1 MVLLVAALFAV
12 FAAIAGPSLP
22 GGGIARA
29 LADGLLCA
37 VGSSDRCHG
46 SEPGTAVSPT
56 VAAYGHEIAAM
67 LDRSAPDIFFEAD
80 DFVSLPVDF
89 RDCRERRCADT
100 VRAGSVHATQTG
112 LPPVAFTHVID
123 CRRAPAPAS
132 RPAGGYDCSG
142 ARAGHVYLQYWLYYP
157 DSLTHGLGRVGGFHL
172 DDWESYQT
180 RIDGDGSA
188 AARASSHHGYNGRQ
202 GGIASIGSDTGW
214 SPRSGVGP
222 QPQHAARRVRQPR
235 RDHRS
240 RLRRQPGDPS
250 RGPRPDP
257 SRADRF
263 VRGRRLRGLAA
274 VAEGG
279 LARPRGD
286 GHLTRP
292 HATFT
297 GRFPAATAGR
307 LTVSRRRRRQPIG
320 RQLRS
325 DWPRRGPA
333 RCCWSS
339 SSATRSSTPSTPRS
353 SARWPGTSATSPTSR
368 SSGWSRPPAAVSP

>member
-1 MVLLVAALFAV
+1 MTARHRNRRDPQGGQATLEYVGMVLLVAALFAV

-46 SEPGTAVSPT
+46 SEPGAAVSPT

-100 VRAGSVHATQTG
+100 LRAGSVHATQTG

-123 CRRAPAPAS
+123 CRQAPAPAS

-202 GGIASIGSDTGW
+202 GGISSIGSDTGW
-214 SPRSGVGP
+214 SPHPGWDSSLNTLHVASGS
-222 QPQHAARRVRQPR
+222 HAGTTGAAY
-235 RDHRS
+235 
-240 RLRRQPGDPS
+240 GD
-250 RGPRPDP
+250 
-257 SRADRF
+257 SRAIHREDL
-263 VRGRRLRGLAA
+263 VLIP
-274 VAEGG
+274 AE
-279 LARPRGD
+279 
-286 GHLTRP
+286 
-292 HATFT
+292 
-297 GRFPAATAGR
+297 
-307 LTVSRRRRRQPIG
+307 PI
-320 RQLRS
+320 
-325 DWPRRGPA
+325 A
-333 RCCWSS
+333 S
-339 SSATRSSTPSTPRS
+339 SSA
-353 SARWPGTSATSPTSR
+353 ADF
-368 SSGWSRPPAAVSP
+368 AVSPPWRKEVWRDPEAMGT

>member
-1 MVLLVAALFAV
+1 MTARHRNRRDPQGGQATLEYVGMVLLVAALFAV

-202 GGIASIGSDTGW
+202 GGISSIGSDTGW
-214 SPRSGVGP
+214 SPHPGWDSSLNTLHVASGS
-222 QPQHAARRVRQPR
+222 HAGTTGAAY
-235 RDHRS
+235 
-240 RLRRQPGDPS
+240 GD
-250 RGPRPDP
+250 
-257 SRADRF
+257 SRAIHREDL
-263 VRGRRLRGLAA
+263 VLIP
-274 VAEGG
+274 AE
-279 LARPRGD
+279 
-286 GHLTRP
+286 
-292 HATFT
+292 
-297 GRFPAATAGR
+297 
-307 LTVSRRRRRQPIG
+307 PI
-320 RQLRS
+320 
-325 DWPRRGPA
+325 A
-333 RCCWSS
+333 
-339 SSATRSSTPSTPRS
+339 SSA
-353 SARWPGTSATSPTSR
+353 AADF
-368 SSGWSRPPAAVSP
+368 AVSPPWRKEVWRDPEAMGT

>member
-1 MVLLVAALFAV
+1 MTARYRNRRDPQGGQATLEYVGMVLLVAALFAV

-46 SEPGTAVSPT
+46 SEPGSAVSPT

-100 VRAGSVHATQTG
+100 VRAGSVYATQTG

-157 DSLTHGLGRVGGFHL
+157 DSLTHGLGRVISACGCGG
-172 DDWESYQT
+172 
-180 RIDGDGSA
+180 
-188 AARASSHHGYNGRQ
+188 
-202 GGIASIGSDTGW
+202 
-214 SPRSGVGP
+214 
-222 QPQHAARRVRQPR
+222 
-235 RDHRS
+235 RS
-240 RLRRQPGDPS
+240 RSTSIFSRWRSSFPAGPS
-250 RGPRPDP
+250 R
-257 SRADRF
+257 
-263 VRGRRLRGLAA
+263 
-274 VAEGG
+274 
-279 LARPRGD
+279 
-286 GHLTRP
+286 
-292 HATFT
+292 
-297 GRFPAATAGR
+297 
-307 LTVSRRRRRQPIG
+307 
-320 RQLRS
+320 
-325 DWPRRGPA
+325 
-333 RCCWSS
+333 
-339 SSATRSSTPSTPRS
+339 SAI
-353 SARWPGTSATSPTSR
+353 
-368 SSGWSRPPAAVSP
+368 PPFI

>member
-1 MVLLVAALFAV
+1 MTARHRNRRDPQGGQATLEYVGMVLLVAALFAV

-46 SEPGTAVSPT
+46 SEPGAAVSPT
-56 VAAYGHEIAAM
+56 VATYGHEIAAM

-100 VRAGSVHATQTG
+100 VRTGSIHATQTG

-132 RPAGGYDCSG
+132 RPTGGYDCSG

-172 DDWESYQT
+172 DDWESYQA

-202 GGIASIGSDTGW
+202 GGIASVGSDTGW
-214 SPRSGVGP
+214 SPHPGWDSSLNTLHVASGS
-222 QPQHAARRVRQPR
+222 HAGTTGAAY
-235 RDHRS
+235 
-240 RLRRQPGDPS
+240 GD
-250 RGPRPDP
+250 
-257 SRADRF
+257 SRAIHREDL
-263 VRGRRLRGLAA
+263 VLIP
-274 VAEGG
+274 AE
-279 LARPRGD
+279 
-286 GHLTRP
+286 
-292 HATFT
+292 
-297 GRFPAATAGR
+297 
-307 LTVSRRRRRQPIG
+307 PI
-320 RQLRS
+320 
-325 DWPRRGPA
+325 A
-333 RCCWSS
+333 S
-339 SSATRSSTPSTPRS
+339 SSA
-353 SARWPGTSATSPTSR
+353 ADF
-368 SSGWSRPPAAVSP
+368 AVSPPWRKEVWRDPEAMGT